1 MQAKKAT
8 TQVDKAKK
16 QLTVRRAYQAVF
28 GSAEGKMVLHD
39 LMREHDLLS
48 VPRSLDH
55 AQLSYEAGAQSVL
68 KRIFVYLNTDV
79 ANLEERIK
87 EYVQTVDE

>member
-1 MQAKKAT
+1 MQDKKAK
-8 TQVDKAKK
+8 TQIEKARK
-16 QLTVRRAYQAVF
+16 QLTVRRAYQNIF
-28 GSAEGKMVLHD
+28 GSPEGKMVLHD

-68 KRIFVYLNTDV
+68 KRIFVYLNTDI
-79 ANLEERIK
+79 ATLEERIK